1 MTVQTFYRWGIKVL
15 HLEETEFQTFQLLE
29 ISIVNGRRYSTMAKN
44 LTIMVEKE
52 KGLVLMNTTM
62 TQSLS
67 QPQKDS

>member
-1 MTVQTFYRWGIKVL
+1 
-15 HLEETEFQTFQLLE
+15 
-29 ISIVNGRRYSTMAKN
+29 MAKN

>member
-1 MTVQTFYRWGIKVL
+1 MIVLTFYRWGIKVL

-29 ISIVNGRRYSTMAKN
+29 ISIVNGRRYSIMAKN

-52 KGLVLMNTTM
+52 KGLVLMNTIM

-67 QPQKDS
+67 QRQKDS